1 MENNDSKN
9 WLTIIFIIAFVWA
22 IFFHK
27 DKYEGLTAEDWF
39 YEYDYQI
46 ARNEELE
53 SRLSEYQDAFQE
65 ANDNIEEAKWYA
77 WESYEEMGE
86 ALDYLDIVPEPWFH

>member
-1 MENNDSKN
+1 MEDGNGNH
-9 WLTIIFIIAFVWA
+9 WLTTILVIALVWA

-27 DKYEGLTAEDWF
+27 DKYEGQSAEEWF
-39 YEYDYQI
+39 NEYDYQVGV
-46 ARNEELE
+46 NEELE
-53 SRLSEYQDAFQE
+53 NKLSDYQDALQE

-86 ALDYLDIVPEPWFH
+86 ALDYLDTVPEP